1 MSTEKNAGSVVTSE
15 NAANFYAERL
25 GLAESKAEPEAV
37 EPEKAEA
44 EPEAAEQSEPPE
56 AETAKPQEERKQNPK
71 IEKRFSEITRQREEA
86 RAEAQREREARAS
99 LEARLAELERQAAP
113 KQETKVDQEP
123 QPHQFEDAFE
133 YAKALAD
140 YRVEQRFRQ
149 EKEAQEQARVQ
160 SERAKTQEA
169 WMQKI
174 VAAKSEMPDFDE
186 MIASAGDTPIP
197 DHIRDAVMDS
207 DVGPKLLYHF
217 ASNPEV
223 VGELSK
229 MTPAKALRELGKLE
243 TRFEVNEDSPKPPP
257 VARSKAP
264 EPIQPIRGAGK
275 ADVPMTS
282 DGVFKGS
289 YHEWKAMRKAGKIR

>member
-1 MSTEKNAGSVVTSE
+1 MSTEKSAGSVVTSE

-37 EPEKAEA
+37 ETEKVEA
-44 EPEAAEQSEPPE
+44 EPVAEEQSEPPE

-99 LEARLAELERQAAP
+99 LEARLAELERQSAP
-113 KQETKVDQEP
+113 KPEAKVDQEP

-140 YRVEQRFRQ
+140 YRVEQRFNQ
-149 EKEAQEQARVQ
+149 EKQAQEQARVQ
-160 SERAKTQEA
+160 AERAKIQES
-169 WMQKI
+169 WLQKV

-207 DVGPKLLYHF
+207 DVGPKILYHF
-217 ASNPEV
+217 ANNPEL
-223 VGELSK
+223 VGELSN
-229 MTPAKALRELGKLE
+229 MNPAKALREIGKLE
-243 TRFEVNEDSPKPPP
+243 TRFESKEEKPPV

>member
-1 MSTEKNAGSVVTSE
+1 MSTEKSAGSVVTSE

-25 GLAESKAEPEAV
+25 GLAESKAEPEAA
-37 EPEKAEA
+37 ETEKVEA
-44 EPEAAEQSEPPE
+44 EPVAEEQSEPPE

-99 LEARLAELERQAAP
+99 LEARLAELERQSAP
-113 KQETKVDQEP
+113 KTEVKVDQEP

-140 YRVEQRFRQ
+140 YRVEQRFNQ
-149 EKEAQEQARVQ
+149 EKQAQEQARVQ
-160 SERAKTQEA
+160 AERAKIQES
-169 WMQKI
+169 WLQKV

-207 DVGPKLLYHF
+207 DVGPKILYHF
-217 ASNPEV
+217 ANNPEL
-223 VGELSK
+223 VGELSN
-229 MTPAKALRELGKLE
+229 MNPAKALREIGKLE
-243 TRFEVNEDSPKPPP
+243 TRFESKDEKPPV

>member
-1 MSTEKNAGSVVTSE
+1 MSTEKSAGSVVTSE

-25 GLAESKAEPEAV
+25 GLAESKAEPEAA
-37 EPEKAEA
+37 ETEKVEA
-44 EPEAAEQSEPPE
+44 EPVAEEQSEPPE

-99 LEARLAELERQAAP
+99 LEARLAELERQSAP
-113 KQETKVDQEP
+113 KTEAKVDQEP

-140 YRVEQRFRQ
+140 YRVEQRFNQ
-149 EKEAQEQARVQ
+149 EKQAQEQARVQ
-160 SERAKTQEA
+160 AERAKIQES
-169 WMQKI
+169 WLQKV

-207 DVGPKLLYHF
+207 DVGPKILYHF
-217 ASNPEV
+217 ANNPEL
-223 VGELSK
+223 VGELSN
-229 MTPAKALRELGKLE
+229 MNPAKALREIGKLE
-243 TRFEVNEDSPKPPP
+243 TRFESKDEKPPV

>member
-1 MSTEKNAGSVVTSE
+1 MSNEKNAGSVVTSE
-15 NAANFYAERL
+15 NAAEFYAERL
-25 GLAESKAEPEAV
+25 GLAESKPETEAV
-37 EPEKAEA
+37 ETEQVDA
-44 EPEAAEQSEPPE
+44 EPVAEDQSEPPE

-86 RAEAQREREARAS
+86 RAEAQREREARSA
-99 LEARLAELERQAAP
+99 LEARLAELERQSAP
-113 KQETKVDQEP
+113 KQEVKVDQEP

-160 SERAKTQEA
+160 AERAKTQET
-169 WMQKI
+169 WMQKL
-174 VAAKSEMPDFDE
+174 VAAKAEMPDFDE
-186 MIASAGDTPIP
+186 MIASAADTPIA

-223 VGELSK
+223 VEQLSK
-229 MTPAKALRELGKLE
+229 MTPARALRELGKLE
-243 TRFEVNEDSPKPPP
+243 TRFESKEEKPPT